1 MCNSNEFEYYCQVIM
16 CCVSFCNSY
25 YLLRM
30 KNIQHAHRFFS
41 SFPYYPHFSIYL
53 PWFIG
58 KFSFNAPVSRLQI
71 KAKQILSFESSSNGC
86 YINSMLL
93 TIRLTSHLNQTDT
106 LQFTLTFALH
116 WKKMRIGLPL
126 ICVTFNHVTWQ
137 HILFDLLFSCIPL
150 GSFHF
155 FLSPL
160 NFLTIF

>member
-71 KAKQILSFESSSNGC
+71 KAKQILSFESSSNGT
-86 YINSMLL
+86 
-93 TIRLTSHLNQTDT
+93 TIVLVLYKFNVFDY
-106 LQFTLTFALH
+106 TFN
-116 WKKMRIGLPL
+116 
-126 ICVTFNHVTWQ
+126 VTFESDR
-137 HILFDLLFSCIPL
+137 HITIHTHFCIERKC
-150 GSFHF
+150 GSVCH
-155 FLSPL
+155 LYA
-160 NFLTIF
+160 